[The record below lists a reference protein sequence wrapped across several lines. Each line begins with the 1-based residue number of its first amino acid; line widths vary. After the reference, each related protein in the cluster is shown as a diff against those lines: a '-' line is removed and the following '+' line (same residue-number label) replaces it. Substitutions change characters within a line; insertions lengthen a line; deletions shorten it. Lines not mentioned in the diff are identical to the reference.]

1 VDAQDTYF
9 QVFNQ
14 RIRDFCVNPHTGALY
29 MALNG
34 SSYPGSGPNI
44 IKEFRNLAYTNTSVL
59 NHEPEQNIVVY
70 PNPVS
75 NELSLNFSATFMGST
90 LEVINFNGQVVN
102 TSLVNNATMKW
113 DVQDWAAGNYFVR
126 CSSPKGTVTKT
137 FVVSH

>member
-1 VDAQDTYF
+1 
-9 QVFNQ
+9 
-14 RIRDFCVNPHTGALY
+14 VNPHTGALY

-59 NHEPEQNIVVY
+59 NHAPAQNIVVY

-75 NELSLNFSATFMGST
+75 NELTLNFSDSFIGSKV
-90 LEVINFNGQVVN
+90 EIINFNGQ
-102 TSLVNNATMKW
+102 LVNETQVVSSNMKW
-113 DVQDWAAGNYFVR
+113 NAEQWAAGNYFVR
-126 CSSPKGTVTKT
+126 CASSKGTITKT